1 MISFFSGIKPRVS
14 SIRKTE
20 RSLSMK
26 TIPETSP
33 EHYLSGMA
41 SLSIPSPQG
50 TGDGHMLE
58 TFDDRNPNPLQF
70 FAGNE
75 IIRLLGTRGII
86 NRSDDADRAGIP
98 HIGTL
103 WCATHSRAVADMM
116 VKSFLSGKDT
126 KHIRMHDWLDGDGF
140 KETILML
147 KTIKDVSFRY
157 WLSDK
162 IR

>member
-1 MISFFSGIKPRVS
+1 
-14 SIRKTE
+14 
-20 RSLSMK
+20 MK
-26 TIPETSP
+26 IIPETSP

-41 SLSIPSPQG
+41 SLNIPSPKG

-58 TFDDRNPNPLQF
+58 TFDDRNQNPLQF
-70 FAGNE
+70 FAGKE
-75 IIRLLGTRGII
+75 IISFLGTRGII